1 MYSDK
6 VKSSGIFIR
15 ANTMVS
21 HFALILF
28 GGVIADVEAQE
39 GGFGG
44 LKRFSLLGTTSST
57 PRSPRSW
64 Q

>member
-1 MYSDK
+1 
-6 VKSSGIFIR
+6 
-15 ANTMVS
+15 MVS
-21 HFALILF
+21 HFAAILF

-44 LKRFSLLGTTSST
+44 LKRFSLWGTTSST